1 LTLSDWAYPYAHTEG
16 FTTGETMPASR
27 MPDSWDGTISTSQ
40 DRKRPPRPSG
50 RWQHD
55 AGLVAD
61 MTGAP
66 QAQTRAD
73 AAGPPARTSHRPG
86 VRLTGRGGVLAIL
99 VISLAGAF
107 AASAWHL
114 AAFGGACYVGAC
126 AFTAWTVRR
135 GQLLPIVVTPPML
148 FGVAVVCAQAVTS
161 SKGMLSAV
169 EGTLVMLG
177 DMAPWLFAGTLL
189 GLVIALA
196 RGLAGNLRALGQGL
210 RGLSADGDL
219 TRPPGSHQG

>member
-1 LTLSDWAYPYAHTEG
+1 M
-16 FTTGETMPASR
+16 TGETMPASR

-50 RWQHD
+50 RWQHN
-55 AGLVAD
+55 AGLMIG
-61 MTGAP
+61 MTPDAP
-66 QAQTRAD
+66 QAQAPYG
-73 AAGPPARTSHRPG
+73 AAGPSAPTSHRPG
-86 VRLTGRGGVLAIL
+86 IRLTGRGGVLAIL

-126 AFTAWTVRR
+126 AFAAWGVRR

-161 SKGMLSAV
+161 SKGILSAV

-177 DMAPWLFAGTLL
+177 NMAPWLFAGTLL
-189 GLVIALA
+189 GLIIALA

-219 TRPPGSHQG
+219 PRPPGSHRE